1 MTSNQYLVTET
12 MTMKSIIDLLQ
23 PMLAASGAL
32 KGGLLGLAGIVLSGV
47 AGCTTVGTVPAQED
61 RLTTEALKVEH
72 IRITS
77 NRSFDDVKAA
87 LESRL
92 KTFEIDRLMP
102 FVQKGDMVG
111 ARGELERVASPS
123 GLSILYSL
131 NHGGA
136 LAIGAGKPSK
146 AVGYG
151 IGNVLTAT
159 SMTKHNLAA
168 GLYAPVRVVLYEG
181 ANGTAVIEYDKPS
194 SMFALFRD
202 PAIDSAAIRLDVLLK
217 DMLKDVSN

>member
-1 MTSNQYLVTET
+1 MTS
-12 MTMKSIIDLLQ
+12 MWR
-23 PMLAASGAL
+23 LAGIAL
-32 KGGLLGLAGIVLSGV
+32 SGLAG
-47 AGCTTVGTVPAQED
+47 CTIAGTVQAQED
-61 RLTTEALKVEH
+61 RLTTQALTVEH

-92 KTFEIDRLMP
+92 KTFEIDRLMA
-102 FVQKGDMVG
+102 FMKKGDMPG

-123 GLSILYSL
+123 GLSILYAL

-136 LAIGAGKPSK
+136 LAIGAGKPAK

-159 SMTKHNLAA
+159 SMTRHNLAA
-168 GLYAPVRVVLYEG
+168 GLYAPIRVVLYEG
-181 ANGTAVIEYDKPS
+181 SDGTAVIEYDKPS

-202 PAIDSAAIRLDVLLK
+202 PDIDSAAARLDLLLK
-217 DMLKDVSN
+217 DMLKEVSK